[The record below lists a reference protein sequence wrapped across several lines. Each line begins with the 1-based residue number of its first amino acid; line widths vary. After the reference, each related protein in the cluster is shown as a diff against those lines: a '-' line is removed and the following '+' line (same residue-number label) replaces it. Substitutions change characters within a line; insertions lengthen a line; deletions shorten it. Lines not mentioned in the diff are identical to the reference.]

1 MDQLKALL
9 VRHRVFL
16 LIGLATIVLGLIGG
30 AIIGLAPPVTL
41 ILVLIVIGGSF
52 FTLRGPGRQQ
62 TPRVLAQFALLT
74 LVTLVIIQVVPYGRQ
89 HSNPSTRNEPAWAT
103 PETRD
108 LMVRAC
114 FDCHSNEV
122 TWPWYSS
129 VAPLSWAVTRHVD
142 EGRDEVNYSDF
153 GIDNKDDD
161 DTIEVIVDNEM
172 PPGYYTAF
180 GLHAAGTLTA
190 DEKTALLAGLR
201 NTPGFVEE
209 ND

>member
-1 MDQLKALL
+1 M
-9 VRHRVFL
+9 
-16 LIGLATIVLGLIGG
+16 
-30 AIIGLAPPVTL
+30 
-41 ILVLIVIGGSF
+41 
-52 FTLRGPGRQQ
+52 
-62 TPRVLAQFALLT
+62 
-74 LVTLVIIQVVPYGRQ
+74 
-89 HSNPSTRNEPAWAT
+89 
-103 PETRD
+103 
-108 LMVRAC
+108 
-114 FDCHSNEV
+114 
-122 TWPWYSS
+122 
-129 VAPLSWAVTRHVD
+129 APLSWAVTRHVD

-153 GIDNKDDD
+153 GIDDKDDD